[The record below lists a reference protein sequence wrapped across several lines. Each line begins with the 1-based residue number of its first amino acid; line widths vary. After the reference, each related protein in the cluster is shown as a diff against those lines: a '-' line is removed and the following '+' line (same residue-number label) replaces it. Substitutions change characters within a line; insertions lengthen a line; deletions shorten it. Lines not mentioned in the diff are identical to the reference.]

1 MEKYL
6 IQTDEVTPL
15 VQQVQE
21 LDTAINQG
29 FSCRVEECHGKN
41 YIHHSG
47 RVKYVYFRVKY
58 VYFLE
63 VLKQLF
69 LFSSLI
75 TVPLPI
81 FSFVHAFKMVTTLHN
96 CCF

>member
-29 FSCRVEECHGKN
+29 FSCRVEKCHGKN

-69 LFSSLI
+69 LFHHLLQFLSP
-75 TVPLPI
+75 VFPL
-81 FSFVHAFKMVTTLHN
+81 FTHSKW
-96 CCF
+96 